1 MTPDQP
7 CEKSQPAEQETVATE
22 MQLSEEAS
30 RSWTRENRR
39 MVVLALSVGVFMVIA
54 HFTPLRAWIT
64 NVQVWKGHIRDLGWM
79 AHVGFGL
86 VCAGSVLVGIPRL
99 PLCAAAGLVFG
110 FGEGLLLSLIGSTA
124 GSYGAFVAARLG
136 GRRAVLARA
145 MRWPWLEPLL
155 KQPSMLRVFWVRQLM
170 LPGIVLNV
178 LLGVTAVRHRTFLMG
193 TVLGYLPMNMAF
205 TLVGSGLGKDSLAR
219 TLMQLMAAMGL
230 INVLGWLMW
239 RLLGERKV

>member
-1 MTPDQP
+1 
-7 CEKSQPAEQETVATE
+7 
-22 MQLSEEAS
+22 
-30 RSWTRENRR
+30 
-39 MVVLALSVGVFMVIA
+39 
-54 HFTPLRAWIT
+54 
-64 NVQVWKGHIRDLGWM
+64 
-79 AHVGFGL
+79 
-86 VCAGSVLVGIPRL
+86 
-99 PLCAAAGLVFG
+99 
-110 FGEGLLLSLIGSTA
+110 
-124 GSYGAFVAARLG
+124 
-136 GRRAVLARA
+136 

>member
-7 CEKSQPAEQETVATE
+7 SEKSQPAEQETMATE
-22 MQLSEEAS
+22 MQLSEEAN
-30 RSWTRENRR
+30 RSWARENRR
-39 MVVLALSVGVFMVIA
+39 MLFLALSVGVFMVIA

-79 AHVGFGL
+79 AHAGFGL

-99 PLCAAAGLVFG
+99 PLCSAAGLVFG
-110 FGEGLLLSLIGSTA
+110 FGEGLVLSLVGSTL
-124 GSYGAFVAARLG
+124 GSYGAFLAARMG
-136 GRRAVLARA
+136 GRRAVLERA
-145 MRWPWLEPLL
+145 SSWPWLEPLL
-155 KQPSMLRVFWVRQLM
+155 KTPSLSRVCWVSQLM
-170 LPGIVLNV
+170 MPGIVLNV
-178 LLGVTAVRHRTFLMG
+178 LLGVTAVGHRTYLMG

-239 RLLGERKV
+239 RLLGKRKA